1 MTLVSAN
8 APDTSQVGQRS
19 RTPLALFFRDRVA
32 MIGLVIGGII
42 MLLTAL
48 GPLIAPYGPND
59 ADPALR
65 LGAIGTPGHLLG
77 LDHQG
82 RDILSRM
89 LWGSGLTLITAF
101 LPVVVGALLAIPIG
115 LVAAWYEKTG
125 SVIMRIMDVL
135 FAFPM
140 ALLAILITAV
150 LGPGMTN
157 LMISLV
163 LVLLPY
169 NVRVVYQAAQG
180 QRSLPYVEG
189 LRASGTPVFSL
200 LFRELLPN
208 VASPALV
215 YATTVLGS
223 IVITAAGL
231 SFLGLGVQPPT
242 PEWGIMISEGRS
254 LVFTAPHV
262 AVIPGIALTL
272 LVISC
277 NLIGDGIRDVLDP
290 RTRATMR

>member
-1 MTLVSAN
+1 MTEISVASAK
-8 APDTSQVGQRS
+8 AAKPASRS
-19 RTPLALFFRDRVA
+19 PLALFLRDRTSL
-32 MIGLVIGGII
+32 IGLGIATVIIL
-42 MLLTAL
+42 MAAL
-48 GPLIAPYGPND
+48 GPLISPFNPND

-65 LGAIGTPGHLLG
+65 LRGLGTEGHLLG

-82 RDILSRM
+82 RDVLSRL
-89 LWGSGLTLITAF
+89 LWGSSLTLVTAF
-101 LPVVVGALLAIPIG
+101 VPVVIGALLAIPIG
-115 LVAAWYEKTG
+115 LAAAWFEKTG
-125 SVIMRIMDVL
+125 NVIMRAMDVL

-150 LGPGMTN
+150 LGPGMVN

-169 NVRVVYQAAQG
+169 NVRVVYQAAQA
-180 QRSLPYVEG
+180 QRSLPYVEA

-200 LFRELLPN
+200 LFKELLPN

-242 PEWGIMISEGRS
+242 SEWGIMISEGRS
-254 LVFTAPHV
+254 LIFTAPHV